1 MSASDHAARTARW
14 NKYKNQVDT
23 AGTRVIRATQF
34 LVRPGLFPAY
44 SVHEIKPL
52 WDMWAE
58 QKEIFCRMTFA
69 EFKEPVF
76 PKMPAVDA
84 EECCFKMWG
93 LLIQVQIDGT
103 HGSTDILYETVRQIA
118 KNDKCKS
125 HPATCSC
132 HVPDHPWV
140 YPEDI
145 AALAPIDPPHCLGCK
160 CGGMERTNWC
170 RKQDTVA
177 AVMKNP
183 YTTRGFPSEFCRC
196 DTQYV
201 SCTCGKPDKDNVDRA
216 MLLDASGN
224 LTPEMGQ
231 ALCGKG
237 WVKAEVQPQVHVQEV
252 QPQVQVQPQPQV
264 QAQEAAR
271 CEHGF
276 IHCVVCPQP
285 LTQVQQTKYTHRV
298 DECACGICY
307 KARVDAGTQEAYER
321 KIRDRANIV
330 LSTSRTYESVKS
342 CLSQACLHADLAIA
356 KASAMSGGGP
366 DKPDFA
372 KNLFA
377 AMGTPH
383 DSKCPHGLPFYAC
396 MPCSH

>member
-1 MSASDHAARTARW
+1 MSTSDHTARIVRW
-14 NKYKNQVDT
+14 NKFKTQADT
-23 AGTRVIRATQF
+23 AGRAVIRATQF
-34 LVRPGLFPAY
+34 LVRPDLFLAY
-44 SVHEIKPL
+44 SIHEIKPL

-58 QKEIFCRMTFA
+58 QNEIFHRMTLSETFT
-69 EFKEPVF
+69 EPVF

-103 HGSTDILYETVRQIA
+103 HGSTDILYETVREIA

-160 CGGMERTNWC
+160 CGGMERTGWC
-170 RKQDTVA
+170 RKQDIVA
-177 AVMKNP
+177 AVHQE
-183 YTTRGFPSEFCRC
+183 T
-196 DTQYV
+196 
-201 SCTCGKPDKDNVDRA
+201 KP
-216 MLLDASGN
+216 
-224 LTPEMGQ
+224 
-231 ALCGKG
+231 
-237 WVKAEVQPQVHVQEV
+237 
-252 QPQVQVQPQPQV
+252 
-264 QAQEAAR
+264 QEAK
-271 CEHGF
+271 
-276 IHCVVCPQP
+276 PQE
-285 LTQVQQTKYTHRV
+285 TKPTNYTHRV

-307 KARVDAGTQEAYER
+307 KARVDSGTQDAYER
-321 KIRDRANIV
+321 KVHDRSNIALCV
-330 LSTSRTYESVKS
+330 ARPQPLTQAQPTKYTHDVDKCACGICHKTRVDAGTQDAYEKKIQERSNAALSRTRTYESVQLS
-342 CLSQACLHADLAIA
+342 LSQACLNADLAIA
-356 KASAMSGGGP
+356 KATTMSGGGP